1 MSLALTRIRL
11 HGFKTF
17 AQRVEIELASNLTAI
32 VGPNGCGKS
41 NLVDALIWAL
51 GEANVRTLRAQTP
64 TEVLFSG
71 SAVHKPLGLA
81 EVALW
86 FNNESRWLP
95 LEVDE
100 VQITRRLYRS
110 GEWECWINRTP
121 ARLRDL
127 SDLFAGTGLGR
138 GGYAIVGQGDIDA
151 LLNAPPDERRRWLE
165 EVAGVALYRT
175 RRKDALRDLESAR
188 LHLTRVD
195 DVLRELERQREPLRH
210 EAERALVYRELR
222 RQLQQLERAYLQYE
236 YLALQQR
243 MQQAREERNA
253 LRECIVQTEL
263 AIAKQ
268 EAHAETYGQAIAQL
282 ESEMDTLRT
291 VLQSQLTAEERT
303 LGELSRLDERER
315 ALHELARTLHEESES
330 LQAQEAERQ
339 HRITEL
345 QAELHAIETEAQS
358 LAPTIPQTEAAVKD
372 LETQRR
378 ALEAAYQS
386 TLRQHSERES
396 ARQHAERLRSEA
408 VQTET
413 RLSELREESER
424 FHAEL
429 QILQTQ
435 ENELQSAAD
444 ALESEQAH
452 SERELQRLTRE
463 AQGHTRTVE
472 TLRARARALESSLLA
487 GEGASPAVRALLQAV
502 RKGELQGEFVPVGA
516 AITVSETYQTAIS
529 AALGGAVNDILTPTE
544 AEARAAVEWLKRNRT
559 GRLTFLPLDLI
570 SGTDSPVRATET
582 HNTDKN
588 VRATETHNTDKNVR
602 ATETHSTD
610 KNVCATE
617 THSTDT
623 NVRATETHNTD
634 TNVRATE
641 THNTDTNVRA
651 TETHSTDTNVRA
663 TETHNTDTNV
673 RATETH
679 STDKNVC
686 ATETHSTDKNV
697 CATETHST
705 DKNVCATEGVLGV
718 AADLVQYD
726 PRYAPAIRYLLG
738 RVLVVDTLENATAL
752 VRELRRRQ
760 RTGEFSRIATLDGA
774 VVQLSGAITGGAYA
788 NERSSLLQ
796 LKAELERART
806 ELHTAETHLHEA
818 EATLEA
824 HRTAHFERQHRLEA
838 LRRQLREVAQQR
850 LRTENDYKQRTR
862 EIQHYGAQLQ
872 RTQQQL
878 NQIDALLQQRPDT
891 DLSALEAERERLQGE
906 YDTLTRA
913 LAQHRAQI
921 SQLESRRREAQRQI
935 ETEQRAL
942 SQLRERQQ
950 SRQARLQNLQQERAQ
965 IESQRAAAHAELE
978 RIRIQITHAQS
989 ELDARRA
996 ERERLLE
1003 QSFAVNDRIRTLRAE
1018 LSQHAERERTL
1029 DLQIARGEVKLAE
1042 IEDHWRQIAPDE
1054 PLPETGVPLPAKP
1067 PVARAELERVR
1078 RALAELGEVNP
1089 AAADEYTRLNERFT
1103 HLERQRAD
1111 LEQTCAQLE
1120 QQLREID
1127 AHARE
1132 QFLKTFESVRGAFK
1146 MRFQQLFEGGQAEL
1160 ILTDERDP
1168 LSAGVIVEAQP
1179 PGKRRQRLELLSGG
1193 ERALTAIALLFAF
1206 STVKPSPLM
1215 VLDEVDAALD
1225 GRNVQRFADYLKQM
1239 AESSQIL
1246 IVTHNPIT
1254 TAVAR
1259 QWLGVSMTSGVSRIV
1274 PYTPPESLLE
1284 ADGVER
1290 SRAIIQTASETAPQ
1304 P

>member
-1 MSLALTRIRL
+1 MSLVLTRLRL

-71 SAVHKPLGLA
+71 SAAHKPLGLA
-81 EVALW
+81 EVTLW

-151 LLNAPPDERRRWLE
+151 LLNAPPEERRRWLE
-165 EVAGVALYRT
+165 EVAGIALYRT

-188 LHLTRVD
+188 LHLTRVE

-243 MQQAREERNA
+243 TQHAQKERNA
-253 LRECIVQTEL
+253 LHETILQTEL
-263 AIAKQ
+263 AIAEQ

-303 LGELSRLDERER
+303 LGELNRLDEREH
-315 ALHELARTLHEESES
+315 ALHELARTLHEESEN

-339 HRITEL
+339 QRITEL
-345 QAELHAIETEAQS
+345 QAELHTIETEAQS
-358 LAPTIPQTEAAVKD
+358 LAPTIQQTEAAVND

-378 ALEAAYQS
+378 ALETAYQS

-396 ARQHAERLRSEA
+396 AQRQVEQLRREA
-408 VQTET
+408 SQTET
-413 RLSELREESER
+413 RLTELRAESER
-424 FHAEL
+424 FHTVL
-429 QILQTQ
+429 QALQAQ
-435 ENELQSAAD
+435 EEELQSAVD

-452 SERELQRLTRE
+452 SERQLQQLSRE
-463 AQGHTRTVE
+463 TQGHTRTVE
-472 TLRARARALESSLLA
+472 TLRARVRALESSLQA

-516 AITVSETYQTAIS
+516 ALTVPETFQAAIS

-544 AEARAAVEWLKRNRT
+544 AEARTAVEWLKKNRA
-559 GRLTFLPLDLI
+559 GRLTFLPLNLI
-570 SGTDSPVRATET
+570 TAPR
-582 HNTDKN
+582 
-588 VRATETHNTDKNVR
+588 
-602 ATETHSTD
+602 STN
-610 KNVCATE
+610 KRLPTTA
-617 THSTDT
+617 
-623 NVRATETHNTD
+623 
-634 TNVRATE
+634 
-641 THNTDTNVRA
+641 
-651 TETHSTDTNVRA
+651 
-663 TETHNTDTNV
+663 
-673 RATETH
+673 
-679 STDKNVC
+679 
-686 ATETHSTDKNV
+686 
-697 CATETHST
+697 
-705 DKNVCATEGVLGV
+705 GMLGV
-718 AADLVQYD
+718 AAELVQYD
-726 PRYAPAIRYLLG
+726 PRYAPAVHHLLG
-738 RVLVVDTLENATAL
+738 RVLIVDTLENAIAL
-752 VRELRRRQ
+752 VRALRHQQ
-760 RTGEFSRIATLDGA
+760 RAGEFSRIATLDGA
-774 VVQLSGAITGGAYA
+774 MVQLSGAITGGASA
-788 NERSSLLQ
+788 NERSNLLQ
-796 LKAELERART
+796 LKAELEHARA
-806 ELHTAETHLHEA
+806 ELHTAETHLLEA

-824 HRTAHFERQHRLEA
+824 HRTAHFERQRQLEA

-850 LRTENDYKQRTR
+850 LRTENDSKQRAR
-862 EIQHYGAQLQ
+862 EIQHYEAHLQ
-872 RTQQQL
+872 RTYEQL
-878 NQIDALLQQRPDT
+878 AQLDAMLQQHPDT
-891 DLSALEAERERLQGE
+891 DLSRLETERERLHTE
-906 YDTLTRA
+906 YETLTRA
-913 LAQHRAQI
+913 LAQQRALMN
-921 SQLESRRREAQRQI
+921 QLESRRHEVQRQI
-935 ETEQRAL
+935 ATEQRAL
-942 SQLRERQQ
+942 NQLHERRQ
-950 SRQARLQNLQQERAQ
+950 SRQTRLQHLHQELNQ
-965 IESQRAAAHAELE
+965 IESRRSAVRAELE
-978 RIRIQITHAQS
+978 RLRAQIAHAQS

-1003 QSFAVNDRIRTLRAE
+1003 QSFVVNDRIRTLRAE
-1018 LSQHAERERTL
+1018 LNRLAERERAL
-1029 DLQIARGEVKLAE
+1029 DLQIARSEVKLAE
-1042 IEDHWRQIAPDE
+1042 IEDQWRQIAPDE
-1054 PLPETGVPLPAKP
+1054 PLPEPETPLPEKP
-1067 PVARAELERVR
+1067 PVTRAELERVR

-1089 AAADEYTRLNERFT
+1089 TAAEEYARLNERFT
-1103 HLERQRAD
+1103 HLEHQRAD

-1132 QFLKTFESVRGAFK
+1132 QFLKTFESVREAFT

-1168 LSAGVIVEAQP
+1168 LSAGVMVEAQP

-1239 AESSQIL
+1239 AETSQIL

-1254 TAVAR
+1254 TAVAQ
-1259 QWLGVSMTSGVSRIV
+1259 QWLGVSMTGGVSRVV
-1274 PYTPPESLLE
+1274 PYTPPESLRE
-1284 ADGVER
+1284 ADGIER
-1290 SRAIIQTASETAPQ
+1290 RRAIIQTASETTPQ

>member
-71 SAVHKPLGLA
+71 SAAHKPLGLA

-95 LEVDE
+95 LDVDE

-151 LLNAPPDERRRWLE
+151 LLNAPPEERRRWLE

-222 RQLQQLERAYLQYE
+222 HQLQQLERAYLHYE

-243 MQQAREERNA
+243 TQHAQQERNA
-253 LRECIVQTEL
+253 LRETILRTEL
-263 AIAKQ
+263 AIAEQ
-268 EAHAETYGQAIAQL
+268 EADAETYGHAIAQL

-291 VLQSQLTAEERT
+291 VLQSQLTAEERA

-315 ALHELARTLHEESES
+315 ALHELARTLHEEAEN

-339 HRITEL
+339 HRI
-345 QAELHAIETEAQS
+345 AELHAERHAIETEAQS
-358 LAPTIPQTEAAVKD
+358 LAPTIQQTEAATKE

-378 ALEAAYQS
+378 ALETAYQS
-386 TLRQHSERES
+386 TLRQHSARES
-396 ARQHAERLRSEA
+396 AQRQAEQLCHEA
-408 VQTET
+408 SQIET
-413 RLSELREESER
+413 RLTALR
-424 FHAEL
+424 AEL
-429 QILQTQ
+429 EQSHTELQTLQAQ
-435 ENELQSAAD
+435 EETLQNAVD

-452 SERELQRLTRE
+452 SERQLQQLVRE
-463 AQGHTRTVE
+463 VQGHTRTVE
-472 TLRARARALESSLLA
+472 TLRARARALESSLQA

-516 AITVSETYQTAIS
+516 ALTVPEAYQAAIS

-544 AEARAAVEWLKRNRT
+544 AEARTAVEWLKQNRA

-570 SGTDSPVRATET
+570 HSPRSANPNSATA
-582 HNTDKN
+582 
-588 VRATETHNTDKNVR
+588 V
-602 ATETHSTD
+602 
-610 KNVCATE
+610 
-617 THSTDT
+617 
-623 NVRATETHNTD
+623 
-634 TNVRATE
+634 
-641 THNTDTNVRA
+641 
-651 TETHSTDTNVRA
+651 
-663 TETHNTDTNV
+663 
-673 RATETH
+673 
-679 STDKNVC
+679 
-686 ATETHSTDKNV
+686 
-697 CATETHST
+697 
-705 DKNVCATEGVLGV
+705 GVLGV
-718 AADLVQYD
+718 AAELVQYA
-726 PRYAPAIRYLLG
+726 PRYEPAVRHLLG
-738 RVLVVDTLENATAL
+738 RVLIVDTLENATAL
-752 VRELRRRQ
+752 VRALRRQQ
-760 RTGEFSRIATLDGA
+760 RAGEFSRIATLDGA
-774 VVQLSGAITGGAYA
+774 VVQLSGAITGGASA
-788 NERSSLLQ
+788 NERSNLLQ
-796 LKAELERART
+796 LKAELERARA
-806 ELHTAETHLHEA
+806 ELQTAETHLHEA
-818 EATLEA
+818 EATLET
-824 HRTAHFERQHRLEA
+824 HRTAHFERQRQLET
-838 LRRQLREVAQQR
+838 LRRQLRDIAQQR
-850 LRTENDYKQRTR
+850 MRTENEYKQRAR
-862 EIQHYGAQLQ
+862 EIQHHEAQLQ
-872 RTQQQL
+872 RTQEQL
-878 NQIDALLQQRPDT
+878 AHLDAMLQQHPEA
-891 DLSALEAERERLQGE
+891 DLSTLEAERERLQAE
-906 YDTLTRA
+906 YETLTRA
-913 LAQHRAQI
+913 LAQQRAQRN
-921 SQLESRRREAQRQI
+921 QLESRKREIQRQI

-942 SQLRERQQ
+942 SQLHERQQ
-950 SRQARLQNLQQERAQ
+950 SRQTRLQSLQHELNQ
-965 IESQRAAAHAELE
+965 IESQRAASRAELE
-978 RIRIQITHAQS
+978 RLRAQIAHAQS
-989 ELDARRA
+989 ELETRRA

-1018 LSQHAERERTL
+1018 LNQLAERERAL
-1029 DLQIARGEVKLAE
+1029 DLQIARNEVKLAE
-1042 IEDHWRQIAPDE
+1042 IEDQWHQIAPDE
-1054 PLPETGVPLPAKP
+1054 PLPDLGTPLPEKP
-1067 PVARAELERVR
+1067 PVARAELERIR

-1089 AAADEYTRLNERFT
+1089 AAAEEYARLNERFT
-1103 HLERQRAD
+1103 YLERQRAD

-1132 QFLKTFESVRGAFK
+1132 QFLKTFESVREAFK

-1160 ILTDERDP
+1160 ILTDARDP

-1259 QWLGVSMTSGVSRIV
+1259 QWLGVSMTGGISRIV

-1284 ADGVER
+1284 AESVER
-1290 SRAIIQTASETAPQ
+1290 RRAIIQPASETAPQ

>member
-17 AQRVEIELASNLTAI
+17 AQRVEIELASNLTAV

-64 TEVLFSG
+64 TEVIFSG
-71 SAVHKPLGLA
+71 SSAHKPLGLA

-95 LEVDE
+95 LDVDE

-138 GGYAIVGQGDIDA
+138 GGYATVGQGDIDA
-151 LLNAPPDERRRWLE
+151 LLNAPPEERRRWLE

-188 LHLTRVD
+188 LHLTRVE
-195 DVLRELERQREPLRH
+195 DVLRELERQRAPLRH

-222 RQLQQLERAYLQYE
+222 HQLQQLERAYLQYE

-243 MQQAREERNA
+243 TQHAQAERSA
-253 LRECIVQTEL
+253 LRETILQTEL
-263 AIAKQ
+263 AIAEQ
-268 EAHAETYGQAIAQL
+268 EAHAETYGHAIAQL

-303 LGELSRLDERER
+303 LGELSRLDEREH
-315 ALHELARTLHEESES
+315 ALHELARTLHEETES
-330 LQAQEAERQ
+330 LQAQKAERQ

-345 QAELHAIETEAQS
+345 QTELHAIETEAQS
-358 LAPTIPQTEAAVKD
+358 LAPTIQQTEAAAKE

-378 ALEAAYQS
+378 ALETAYQS
-386 TLRQHSERES
+386 TLRQHSECES
-396 ARQHAERLRSEA
+396 AQHQAEQLRREA
-408 VQTET
+408 IQTEM
-413 RLSELREESER
+413 RLTELRAQAMR
-424 FHAEL
+424 FQTEL
-429 QILQTQ
+429 QTLQAH
-435 ENELQSAAD
+435 EEELQSAAN

-452 SERELQRLTRE
+452 SERQLQRLARE
-463 AQGHTRTVE
+463 VQGHTRTVE
-472 TLRARARALESSLLA
+472 TLRARARALESSLQA
-487 GEGASPAVRALLQAV
+487 GEGASPAVRVLLQAV

-516 AITVSETYQTAIS
+516 AITVPETYQAAIS
-529 AALGGAVNDILTPTE
+529 AALGGAANDILTPTE
-544 AEARAAVEWLKRNRT
+544 AEARAAVEWLKKHRA

-570 SGTDSPVRATET
+570 SSPRSA
-582 HNTDKN
+582 DKTIPGA
-588 VRATETHNTDKNVR
+588 V
-602 ATETHSTD
+602 
-610 KNVCATE
+610 
-617 THSTDT
+617 
-623 NVRATETHNTD
+623 
-634 TNVRATE
+634 
-641 THNTDTNVRA
+641 
-651 TETHSTDTNVRA
+651 
-663 TETHNTDTNV
+663 
-673 RATETH
+673 
-679 STDKNVC
+679 
-686 ATETHSTDKNV
+686 
-697 CATETHST
+697 
-705 DKNVCATEGVLGV
+705 GVLGI
-718 AADLVQYD
+718 AAELVQYD
-726 PRYAPAIRYLLG
+726 PRYEPAVRYLLG
-738 RVLVVDTLENATAL
+738 RVLVVDTLENATTL
-752 VRELRRRQ
+752 VQELRRQQ

-774 VVQLSGAITGGAYA
+774 VVQISGAITGGAYA

-796 LKAELERART
+796 LKAELERARAA
-806 ELHTAETHLHEA
+806 LHTAETHLHEV

-824 HRTAHFERQHRLEA
+824 HRTAHFERQRQLEA
-838 LRRQLREVAQQR
+838 MRRQLREVVQQR
-850 LRTENDYKQRTR
+850 LYTENDYKQRSR
-862 EIQHYGAQLQ
+862 EIQHHKSQLQ
-872 RTQQQL
+872 RTQEQL
-878 NQIDALLQQRPDT
+878 AQINDLLQQHPDA
-891 DLSALEAERERLQGE
+891 DLSALEAARERLQGAYE
-906 YDTLTRA
+906 TLTRA
-913 LAQHRAQI
+913 LAQQRAQI
-921 SQLESRRREAQRQI
+921 HQLELRKREVQRQI

-942 SQLRERQQ
+942 HLLQERQQ
-950 SRQARLQNLQQERAQ
+950 SRQTRLQSLQQELMQ
-965 IESQRAAAHAELE
+965 IANQRAAARAELE
-978 RIRIQITHAQS
+978 RLRAQIAHAQS
-989 ELDARRA
+989 GLDARRA

-1003 QSFAVNDRIRTLRAE
+1003 QSFAVNDRIRTLRAA

-1042 IEDHWRQIAPDE
+1042 IEDQWRQIAPDE
-1054 PLPETGVPLPAKP
+1054 PLPDTGTPLPEKP
-1067 PVARAELERVR
+1067 PVARAELERIR

-1089 AAADEYTRLNERFT
+1089 AAAEEYARLNERLT

-1146 MRFQQLFEGGQAEL
+1146 VRFQQLFEGGQAEL

-1168 LSAGVIVEAQP
+1168 LSAGVTVEAQP

-1206 STVKPSPLM
+1206 STVKSSPLM

-1239 AESSQIL
+1239 VDSSQIL

-1254 TAVAR
+1254 TAVAQ
-1259 QWLGVSMTSGVSRIV
+1259 QWLGVSMTGGISRIV
-1274 PYTPPESLLE
+1274 PYTPPESLRE
-1284 ADGVER
+1284 ADGLER
-1290 SRAIIQTASETAPQ
+1290 SRAVIQTASETAPQ

>member
-71 SAVHKPLGLA
+71 SAAHKPLGLA

-95 LEVDE
+95 LDVDE

-263 AIAKQ
+263 AIAEQ

-330 LQAQEAERQ
+330 LQAQETERQ

-358 LAPTIPQTEAAVKD
+358 LAPTIQQTEAAVKD

-378 ALEAAYQS
+378 ALENAYQS

-396 ARQHAERLRSEA
+396 ARQQAERLRNEA

-424 FHAEL
+424 FHTEL
-429 QILQTQ
+429 QTLQAQ
-435 ENELQSAAD
+435 EEALQSVAD

-472 TLRARARALESSLLA
+472 TLRARARALESSLQA

-516 AITVSETYQTAIS
+516 AITVPETYQAAIS

-544 AEARAAVEWLKRNRT
+544 AEARAAVEWLKRNRA

-570 SGTDSPVRATET
+570 RGTDSPVRAAKDSTD
-582 HNTDKN
+582 TDKN
-588 VRATETHNTDKNVR
+588 VRATG
-602 ATETHSTD
+602 
-610 KNVCATE
+610 
-617 THSTDT
+617 
-623 NVRATETHNTD
+623 
-634 TNVRATE
+634 
-641 THNTDTNVRA
+641 
-651 TETHSTDTNVRA
+651 
-663 TETHNTDTNV
+663 
-673 RATETH
+673 
-679 STDKNVC
+679 
-686 ATETHSTDKNV
+686 
-697 CATETHST
+697 
-705 DKNVCATEGVLGV
+705 GVLGI

-726 PRYAPAIRYLLG
+726 LRYEPAIRYLLG

-760 RTGEFSRIATLDGA
+760 RAGEFSRIATLDGA

-796 LKAELERART
+796 LKAELERARA

-818 EATLEA
+818 EAALEE
-824 HRTAHFERQHRLEA
+824 HRTAHFERQRRLED
-838 LRRQLREVAQQR
+838 LRRQLREVTQQR
-850 LRTENDYKQRTR
+850 LRAENDYKQRTR
-862 EIQHYGAQLQ
+862 EIQHYDAQLQ

-878 NQIDALLQQRPDT
+878 NQIDALLQQRPDA

-913 LAQHRAQI
+913 LAQYRAQI
-921 SQLESRRREAQRQI
+921 NQLESRRREAQRQM

-942 SQLRERQQ
+942 SQLRERQR
-950 SRQARLQNLQQERAQ
+950 SRQVRLQNLQQEWTQ
-965 IESQRAAAHAELE
+965 IESQRAAARAELE
-978 RIRIQITHAQS
+978 RVRAQITHAQG

-1054 PLPETGVPLPAKP
+1054 PLPETGAPLPEKP

-1089 AAADEYTRLNERFT
+1089 AAADEYARLNERFT

-1132 QFLKTFESVRGAFK
+1132 QFLKTFESVREAFK

-1259 QWLGVSMTSGVSRIV
+1259 QWLGVSMTGGVSRIV